1 MQTRNSRTGEVDEEN
16 TELSEQR
23 EEMSKKTEE
32 MIISKQLLNLQKMNG
47 ERTRPDSGS
56 PNGVASSSLGGL
68 GEPRHVG
75 PTSAFLTWE
84 AWVGPENLHFQGL

>member
-23 EEMSKKTEE
+23 EEMAKKTEE

-47 ERTRPDSGS
+47 ERT
-56 PNGVASSSLGGL
+56 
-68 GEPRHVG
+68 
-75 PTSAFLTWE
+75 
-84 AWVGPENLHFQGL
+84 